1 METLTLTQKEQARLQ
16 VLNSLLAEQMT
27 VDQAATL
34 MRGLIQRHG
43 VPIALYT
50 DRHSVFKNVPGSGRA
65 GAPTQFSRAMDDLG
79 IQMVFAL
86 SPQAK
91 SRVERTAGTFQ
102 DRLVTELRLAGAVTI
117 EEANALLKDFLDRFN
132 ARFGVPAQHPEAAY
146 RPLGPGVCLDTA
158 LCFRHSRRV
167 ARDNTVKYRWRT
179 LQLLPG
185 TERRSYAGAVVDV
198 LEGLDGQLAVRYRGE
213 IIPSQEA
220 PPRPGILRSFNGSS
234 SHGTPPRPDL
244 NGLSRR
250 WEAALAALDA
260 QMDAGYADDTAI
272 DNGAVRVRKA
282 PAMQRRK
289 PTPLQ
294 TARWNAVQKAKR
306 RGLSIRGVA
315 RELGIHRDTAKK
327 YMEALSPPMKLD
339 RVE

>member
-1 METLTLTQKEQARLQ
+1 
-16 VLNSLLAEQMT
+16 
-27 VDQAATL
+27 
-34 MRGLIQRHG
+34 MRGLIQRYG
-43 VPIALYT
+43 IPIALYT

-65 GAPTQFSRAMDDLG
+65 GAPTQFSRAMDELG

-91 SRVERTAGTFQ
+91 GRVERTAGTFQ

-117 EEANALLKDFLDRFN
+117 EEANALLKEFLDRFN
-132 ARFGVPAQHPEAAY
+132 ARFGVPAQHLEAAY

-185 TERRSYAGAVVDV
+185 TERRSYAGAAVDV
-198 LEGLDGQLAVRYRGE
+198 LEGLDGQLAVRYQGE
-213 IIPSQEA
+213 VIASQEA

-234 SHGTPPRPDL
+234 SHRPSAHGGL

-250 WEAALAALDA
+250 PW
-260 QMDAGYADDTAI
+260 QHSTH
-272 DNGAVRVRKA
+272 RWT
-282 PAMQRRK
+282 PAMLTTRPSTTAPLESARYLPCSAGSPLHSRRQGRTLFRRRSAGGCRFEGSPGNSASIGTRQRS
-289 PTPLQ
+289 T
-294 TARWNAVQKAKR
+294 W
-306 RGLSIRGVA
+306 
-315 RELGIHRDTAKK
+315 
-327 YMEALSPPMKLD
+327 KL
-339 RVE
+339 